1 LLGGLQQ
8 DRQREPSSKHKSKKC
23 CAREPAPFDVGPPPV
38 YSIQALQR
46 FQMASAVEAYLSTS
60 EKSFSAIRRFTLH
73 DQIVSRV
80 RDLILQGTLVPG
92 SRIVEGTLG
101 RELGVSRTPLR
112 EALKTLAGEGLI
124 DFAPGRGAV
133 VHAISA
139 RQAQDIL
146 EVLTGLEAVAG
157 RHAAVRATDAEISE
171 LRRMHNEMVAC
182 FDRRDR
188 LAYYKINFE
197 IHARIGELSHNP
209 ELIALHRQYSAR
221 VKRLRFSG
229 SATVEKWQAA
239 IAEHEAM
246 IVALEARDANALADV
261 LRDHMR
267 LIWERLRHLIE
278 A

>member
-1 LLGGLQQ
+1 M
-8 DRQREPSSKHKSKKC
+8 
-23 CAREPAPFDVGPPPV
+23 ATAV
-38 YSIQALQR
+38 QALQ
-46 FQMASAVEAYLSTS
+46 STPDHATD
-60 EKSFSAIRRFTLH
+60 AIRRVTLH

-80 RDLILQGTLVPG
+80 RDLILEGTLPPG
-92 SRIVEGTLG
+92 SRVVEGALG
-101 RELGVSRTPLR
+101 SQLGVSRTPLR

-133 VHAISA
+133 VHAIST

-157 RHAAVRATDAEISE
+157 RHAAVRATNAEIAE
-171 LRRMHNEMVAC
+171 LRRMHDEMVAC
-182 FDRRDR
+182 FNRRDR
-188 LAYYKINFE
+188 LAYYKINFD

-239 IAEHEAM
+239 INEHEAM
-246 IVALEARDANALADV
+246 ITALEARNGNALADV

-267 LIWERLRHLIE
+267 LIWERLRNQIE
-278 A
+278 D